1 VISRGAGDPNIEVTM
16 NHANGGVRATGANA
30 PVVPDKLLAL
40 TTEALAFVSRDRA
53 ERMARQWLAGVPLSN
68 SSEQSVLAR
77 SLALE
82 LALSMPSLKGVTA
95 IDRLARAM
103 KGRPPE
109 DATAVALLRRSRLRL
124 SRLSGERFEDLTT
137 GETLPLL
144 PTPSSDAVGNNVAFG
159 RFTTTE
165 DGYILATGT
174 LVLLDDGALVVA
186 RGFVRPGG
194 RGIGNPVRCAEA
206 VYRHIIRNGAS
217 TADWR
222 GPIGGRQSKL
232 PFEPDRNPLDALA
245 AAWASLDRELN
256 PEEIAKARS
265 LAGQGPLLDALVSI
279 SIARDGR
286 APKLANAY
294 GRIASVMVETMALRA
309 LHGSAREDL
318 DTVAAEIKAA
328 IARGDFPAETKSLFE
343 ALRKRVGPAAGRGTG
358 DTADID
364 RLVQRIQALRAKTV
378 EQGCTEQE
386 ALAAAEKVAE
396 LLDRYGLS
404 LSELDLRRQSCEGIG
419 VETDRKRRGP
429 IDDCMGTIAAFF
441 DCRVWC
447 ETSEDA
453 TLRYIFFGL
462 PADVQ
467 AAVYLHDLIALAFAT
482 ETSAFQATEIY
493 RSTHSSR
500 RRSATNSFQV
510 GLARG
515 IIRKLDTLRHARDV
529 AGGSTNGRA
538 LVPIK
543 ESIIDAEMDRLGLSL
558 RRRSTVRRMVLPAA
572 FSAGQEA
579 GERFEYRPG
588 LEGGEHNVAGGQM
601 AVTSSTM
608 RLTPS

>member
-1 VISRGAGDPNIEVTM
+1 M
-16 NHANGGVRATGANA
+16 NHANGGAAATGTNA
-30 PVVPDKLLAL
+30 QEVPDKMLAL
-40 TTEALAFVSRDRA
+40 TTEALAFISRERA
-53 ERMARQWLAGVPLSN
+53 EGMARQWLAGVPLSN
-68 SSEQSVLAR
+68 SNEQSVLAR

-82 LALSMPSLKGVTA
+82 LALSVPSSLTGTTA
-95 IDRLARAM
+95 FDRLARAM
-103 KGRPPE
+103 KGRRPE
-109 DATAVALLRRSRLRL
+109 DTAAVTLLRQSRLRL
-124 SRLSGERFEDLTT
+124 ARLSRERFEDLAT
-137 GETLPLL
+137 GEILPLL
-144 PTPSSDAVGNNVAFG
+144 PNPPSDAVGNNAAFG

-174 LVLLDDGALVVA
+174 LVLLDDDALAVA

-194 RGIGNPVRCAEA
+194 RGIANPVRCAEA

-222 GPIGGRQSKL
+222 GPTEGRQSKL
-232 PFEPDRNPLDALA
+232 PFEPAKLPFEPAKLPFQPDRNPLDALA
-245 AAWASLDRELN
+245 AAWAALDRDLN
-256 PEEIAKARS
+256 PEEIAQARS
-265 LAGQGPLLDALVSI
+265 LAGQGPLLDALVSV
-279 SIARDGR
+279 SIARDGG

-294 GRIASVMVETMALRA
+294 GRIAAVLVETMALRA
-309 LHGSAREDL
+309 AHGSARADL
-318 DTVAAEIKAA
+318 DTAAAAIKAA
-328 IARGDFPAETKSLFE
+328 VARGDFPPETKSLFE
-343 ALRKRVGPAAGRGTG
+343 ALRERVGLRTGRSTSE
-358 DTADID
+358 TADLD
-364 RLVQRIQALRAKTV
+364 RLVQRIRALRAKTV

-396 LLDRYGLS
+396 LLDRHGLS

-429 IDDCMGTIAAFF
+429 IDDCMGAIAAFF
-441 DCRVWC
+441 DCRVWG

-453 TLRYIFFGL
+453 TLRYTFFGL

-482 ETSAFQATEIY
+482 ETAAFQATEIY
-493 RSTHSSR
+493 LSTHSSR

-515 IIRKLDTLRHARDV
+515 IIRKLDTLRQARDV

-543 ESIIDAEMDRLGLSL
+543 EAIIDEEMDRLGLNF
-558 RRRSTVRRMVLPAA
+558 RRRSAVRRMVLPAA

-579 GERFEYRPG
+579 GERFQYRPG
-588 LEGGEHNVAGGQM
+588 IERGYTKSH
-601 AVTSSTM
+601 
-608 RLTPS
+608 

>member
-1 VISRGAGDPNIEVTM
+1 M
-16 NHANGGVRATGANA
+16 NHANGGVRASGANA

-53 ERMARQWLAGVPLSN
+53 EGMARQWLAGVALSN
-68 SSEQSVLAR
+68 SNEQSVLAR
-77 SLALE
+77 ALALE
-82 LALSMPSLKGVTA
+82 LALIVPSLKGTTA
-95 IDRLARAM
+95 FDRLARAM

-109 DATAVALLRRSRLRL
+109 DAAAVTLLRRSRLRL
-124 SRLSGERFEDLTT
+124 SRLSGETFEDLAT

-144 PTPSSDAVGNNVAFG
+144 PTPPSDAVGNNVAFG

-174 LVLLDDGALVVA
+174 LVLLDDGALAVA

-217 TADWR
+217 TAGWR

-256 PEEIAKARS
+256 PEEIAQARS
-265 LAGQGPLLDALVSI
+265 LAGQGPLLDALVSV

-294 GRIASVMVETMALRA
+294 GRIASVMVETIALRA
-309 LHGSAREDL
+309 LRGSVREDL

-328 IARGDFPAETKSLFE
+328 IKRGDFPAETRSLFE
-343 ALRKRVGPAAGRGTG
+343 ALRKRVGPAGGPGTG

-515 IIRKLDTLRHARDV
+515 IIGKLDTLRQARDV
-529 AGGSTNGRA
+529 AGGSTSGRA

-558 RRRSTVRRMVLPAA
+558 RRRSAVRRMVLPAA

-588 LEGGEHNVAGGQM
+588 IERV
-601 AVTSSTM
+601 
-608 RLTPS
+608 

>member
-1 VISRGAGDPNIEVTM
+1 M
-16 NHANGGVRATGANA
+16 NHANGGVRVRGANA
-30 PVVPDKLLAL
+30 PVVPDRLLAL

-53 ERMARQWLAGVPLSN
+53 EGMARRWLAGVPLSN
-68 SSEQSVLAR
+68 SNEQSVLAR

-82 LALSMPSLKGVTA
+82 LALSVPSLKGTTA
-95 IDRLARAM
+95 FDRLARAM

-109 DATAVALLRRSRLRL
+109 DAAAVTLLRRSRLRL
-124 SRLSGERFEDLTT
+124 SRLSGERFEDLAT
-137 GETLPLL
+137 GETLPLM
-144 PTPSSDAVGNNVAFG
+144 PTPPSDAVGNNVVAFG

-174 LVLLDDGALVVA
+174 LVLLDDGALAVA

-206 VYRHIIRNGAS
+206 VYRYIIRNGAS
-217 TADWR
+217 TADWC
-222 GPIGGRQSKL
+222 GPMGGRQSKL

-256 PEEIAKARS
+256 PEEIAQARS
-265 LAGQGPLLDALVSI
+265 LAGQGPLLDALVSV

-309 LHGSAREDL
+309 LHGSVREDL

-328 IARGDFPAETKSLFE
+328 IEHDDFPAETRSLFE
-343 ALRKRVGPAAGRGTG
+343 ALRKRVGPAAGRGTS

-467 AAVYLHDLIALAFAT
+467 ASVYLHDLIALAFAT

-500 RRSATNSFQV
+500 RRSGTNSFQV

-515 IIRKLDTLRHARDV
+515 IIRKLDTLRQARDV

-543 ESIIDAEMDRLGLSL
+543 ESIIDAEMDCLGLSL
-558 RRRSTVRRMVLPAA
+558 RRRSAVRRMVQPAA
-572 FSAGQEA
+572 FSAGQKA

-588 LEGGEHNVAGGQM
+588 IERG
-601 AVTSSTM
+601 
-608 RLTPS
+608 

>member
-1 VISRGAGDPNIEVTM
+1 M
-16 NHANGGVRATGANA
+16 NHANGGVRAGGANA
-30 PVVPDKLLAL
+30 PVVRDRLLAL

-53 ERMARQWLAGVPLSN
+53 EGMARQWLAGVPFSN
-68 SSEQSVLAR
+68 SNEQSVLAR

-82 LALSMPSLKGVTA
+82 LALSVPSLKGTTA
-95 IDRLARAM
+95 FDRLARAM

-109 DATAVALLRRSRLRL
+109 DVAAVTLLRRSRLRL
-124 SRLSGERFEDLTT
+124 SRLSGERFEDLAT

-144 PTPSSDAVGNNVAFG
+144 PTPPSDAVGNNVAFG

-174 LVLLDDGALVVA
+174 LVLLDDGALAVA

-222 GPIGGRQSKL
+222 SPIGGRQSKL

-256 PEEIAKARS
+256 PEEIAQARS
-265 LAGQGPLLDALVSI
+265 LAGQGPLLDALVSV

-309 LHGSAREDL
+309 LHGSVREDL

-328 IARGDFPAETKSLFE
+328 IERGDFPAETRSLFE
-343 ALRKRVGPAAGRGTG
+343 ALRKRVGPTAGRGTG
-358 DTADID
+358 DAADID

-515 IIRKLDTLRHARDV
+515 IIRKLDTLRQARDV

-543 ESIIDAEMDRLGLSL
+543 EAIIDAEMDRLGLSL
-558 RRRSTVRRMVLPAA
+558 RRRSAVRRMVLPAA

-588 LEGGEHNVAGGQM
+588 IERG
-601 AVTSSTM
+601 
-608 RLTPS
+608 

>member
-1 VISRGAGDPNIEVTM
+1 M
-16 NHANGGVRATGANA
+16 NHANGGVRAGGANA
-30 PVVPDKLLAL
+30 PVVPDRLLAL

-53 ERMARQWLAGVPLSN
+53 EGMARQWLAGVPLSN
-68 SSEQSVLAR
+68 SNEQSVLAR

-82 LALSMPSLKGVTA
+82 LALSVPSLKGTTA
-95 IDRLARAM
+95 FDRLARAM

-109 DATAVALLRRSRLRL
+109 DAAAVTLLRRSRLRL
-124 SRLSGERFEDLTT
+124 SRLSGERFEDLAT

-144 PTPSSDAVGNNVAFG
+144 PTPPSDAVGNNVAFG

-174 LVLLDDGALVVA
+174 LVLLDDGALSVA

-256 PEEIAKARS
+256 PEEIARARS
-265 LAGQGPLLDALVSI
+265 LAGQGPLLDALVSV

-309 LHGSAREDL
+309 LHGSVREDL

-328 IARGDFPAETKSLFE
+328 IERGDFPAETKSLFE
-343 ALRKRVGPAAGRGTG
+343 ALRKRVGSAAGRGTG

-515 IIRKLDTLRHARDV
+515 IIRKLDTLRQARDV

-543 ESIIDAEMDRLGLSL
+543 EAIIDAEMDRLGLSL
-558 RRRSTVRRMVLPAA
+558 RRRSAVRRMVQPAA

-588 LEGGEHNVAGGQM
+588 IERG
-601 AVTSSTM
+601 
-608 RLTPS
+608 